1 MTAAVSRL
9 KRVMRQRSERGTALP
24 ATPTIAA
31 AVFALAACGTAEPSP
46 EAAATETTELSSTA
60 TGDLAGTYRID
71 LADGTAILQTIE
83 SDGTYVETTP
93 EGARTGG
100 GTWRIGERGAMCFDP
115 EGEQAEECYAGG
127 EPSADGTFE
136 LRTADGTLAASVR
149 LVGADAP
156 APATDASE
164 AAAAAAQ

>member
-1 MTAAVSRL
+1 MDI
-9 KRVMRQRSERGTALP
+9 RVFNTYGDTFLALG
-24 ATPTIAA
+24 AGQVE
-31 AVFALAACGTAEPSP
+31 AVFAGDAIGKYYQDKGKFTMAVTGLFPGSPGAFATIEP
-46 EAAATETTELSSTA
+46 EL
-60 TGDLAGTYRID
+60 
-71 LADGTAILQTIE
+71 GTAIADVLNDMLA
-83 SDGTYVETTP
+83 DGTYVETTP

-156 APATDASE
+156 APANDASE
-164 AAAAAAQ
+164 AAAAPAQ